1 MNRLAAFRT
10 TLRLSN
16 RRLALGRFS
25 YSSDAT
31 AASPKVKSM
40 TPAGTKL
47 KGLNIKKNGEDPV
60 ALADEEYP
68 PWLWEV
74 LDEEAQEAKLRADPE
89 KAAHKKRREAN
100 RKQIKSDNF
109 LRGMNS

>member
-1 MNRLAAFRT
+1 MNRLTAVQT
-10 TLRLSN
+10 ILRLPS
-16 RRLALGRFS
+16 RRLPLCRFS
-25 YSSDAT
+25 YSSDI
-31 AASPKVKSM
+31 AAAPKVNSM

-74 LDEEAQEAKLRADPE
+74 LDEEAQKAKLRTDPE
-89 KAAHKKRREAN
+89 KAAHRERREAN
-100 RKQIKSDNF
+100 RKQIKADNF
-109 LRGMNS
+109 LRGMNG

>member
-16 RRLALGRFS
+16 RRLVLGRLS

-31 AASPKVKSM
+31 VARKVESM

-74 LDEEAQEAKLRADPE
+74 LDNEAQKAKLQADPE
-89 KAAHKKRREAN
+89 KAAHKERRGAN
-100 RKQIKSDNF
+100 RKQIKADNF
-109 LRGMNS
+109 LKGMNN

>member
-10 TLRLSN
+10 TLGLAN
-16 RRLALGRFS
+16 KRLALGRCS
-25 YSSDAT
+25 YSSDA
-31 AASPKVKSM
+31 AAAPKIESM

-74 LDEEAQEAKLRADPE
+74 LDQKAQKTKLQADAE
-89 KAAHKKRREAN
+89 KAAHKVRRQAN
-100 RKQIKSDNF
+100 RKQIKADNF
-109 LRGMNS
+109 LKGMNS